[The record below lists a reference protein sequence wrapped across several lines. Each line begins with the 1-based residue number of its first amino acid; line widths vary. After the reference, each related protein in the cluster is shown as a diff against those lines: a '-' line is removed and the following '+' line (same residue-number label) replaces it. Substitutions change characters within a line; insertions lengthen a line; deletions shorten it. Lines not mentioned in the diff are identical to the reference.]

1 MTGSANSTYSADAWD
16 FNYAMLPIG
25 TGKGPDEFLKFE
37 QQEDTVSLKVGLDG
51 ESVFSVNPGRARK
64 ATLTLLETSKGNAI
78 LSAYW
83 NASLKVRGG
92 LPAPL
97 FAKDTLG
104 TTKEFSPAAMITR
117 MPDTAAS
124 KEAGVIVW
132 VFLMADP
139 DTFVGS
145 H

>member
-16 FNYAMLPIG
+16 FNYAGLSIS
-25 TGKGPDEFLKFE
+25 TGKGPDEFLKFA
-37 QQEDTVSLKVGLDG
+37 QQEDEVTITVGLDG
-51 ESVFSVNPGRARK
+51 ESVFNQMPGRARG
-64 ATLTLLETSKGNAI
+64 ATLTLLATSKGNSV
-78 LSAYW
+78 LSAYL
-83 NASLKVRGG
+83 NASRKVKGG

-104 TTKEFSPAAMITR
+104 TTKEFSPAAMIKR

-132 VFLMADP
+132 EFLMADP

>member
-1 MTGSANSTYSADAWD
+1 MTGSANSTYSADAWS
-16 FNYAMLPIG
+16 FNYATLNIA

-37 QQEDTVSLKVGLDG
+37 QQEDEVTITVGLDG
-51 ESVFSVNPGRARK
+51 ESVFNVMPGRARK
-64 ATLTLLETSKGNAI
+64 ATLTLLATSKGNGT
-78 LSAYW
+78 LSAYL
-83 NASLKVRGG
+83 NASRKVPGG

-117 MPDTAAS
+117 MPDTQAS
-124 KEAGVIVW
+124 KEAGVTVW

-139 DTFVGS
+139 DTFAGS